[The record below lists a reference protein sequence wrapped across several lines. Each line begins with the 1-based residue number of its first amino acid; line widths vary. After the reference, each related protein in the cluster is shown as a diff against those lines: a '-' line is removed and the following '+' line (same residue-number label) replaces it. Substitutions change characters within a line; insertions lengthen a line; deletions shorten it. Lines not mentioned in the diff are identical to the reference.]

1 MFLMRKEKRRGGG
14 GGENTVGK
22 TCVSPS
28 TAGRAR
34 DTGLIILGGGRQNQ
48 GANERAYQEVF
59 RPIIFSSAELGCS
72 GLLIIWMGK

>member
-1 MFLMRKEKRRGGG
+1 MFLMRKEKKREG

-34 DTGLIILGGGRQNQ
+34 DTGLIILEGRQNQ

-72 GLLIIWMGK
+72 GLLIVWMGK